1 VLKKKLIFDF
11 RGLWVDERIDKGGW
25 DLSNFFDRLQYKY
38 FKRVEKK
45 LLAQADQIVVLTK
58 KVVSEVVKL
67 GASPPSKITVI
78 PCCADF
84 NHFPLL
90 TDISILK
97 AKTLTG
103 IPDNAFVLGY
113 LGSVGDMYMLDHLF
127 HLYELTTNVR
137 DDCHLLII
145 TQDISALEVL
155 MRRYLKPHLHSYVH
169 IKSASRNEV
178 PMLLPAM
185 NIMVSF
191 IVPSYARIAASPTK
205 IAETFAV
212 GIPIIANHGVGDTS
226 LIINEVNG
234 GIVVDSFSDE
244 DLMKVVNELD
254 IICEKKGQ
262 RLRNAAYPILGLKVA
277 ERSYKSIYDVLK

>member
-1 VLKKKLIFDF
+1 
-11 RGLWVDERIDKGGW
+11 
-25 DLSNFFDRLQYKY
+25 
-38 FKRVEKK
+38 
-45 LLAQADQIVVLTK
+45 
-58 KVVSEVVKL
+58 
-67 GASPPSKITVI
+67 
-78 PCCADF
+78 
-84 NHFPLL
+84 
-90 TDISILK
+90 
-97 AKTLTG
+97 
-103 IPDNAFVLGY
+103 
-113 LGSVGDMYMLDHLF
+113 MLDHLF